1 MTRYLSGHAGPAP
14 EAGGR
19 LRLFCFPY
27 AGGGA
32 SIYSGWQHRLG
43 SRVQVM
49 PVQLPGRE
57 GRSAEPRFTDL
68 ESLVDDLDD
77 ELGPALEQP
86 HAFFGHSMGALI
98 AFALTQR
105 RHVRGAQL
113 PRCLLLS
120 AYRAPHLPAPQQ
132 VAADADESELL
143 ESLIS
148 LGGIPPIMLDH
159 PEWLSALLP
168 VTRDDLRL
176 CASPGPGPDARVPV
190 PIHAFAGLHDSLVS
204 PAEVRGWSRYSAD
217 GFSMRTLPGG
227 HFFLRDRNHPL
238 FAELSQLLASLSL
251 SPTTAVPA

>member
-1 MTRYLSGHAGPAP
+1 MTRYLLGHAGPAP
-14 EAGGR
+14 EDTGR

-32 SIYSGWQHRLG
+32 SIYSGWQRHLG
-43 SRVQVM
+43 QHVRVM

-57 GRSAEPRFTDL
+57 GRAGEPRFTDL

-77 ELGPALEQP
+77 ELGPLLEQP

-105 RHVRGAQL
+105 RHARGARL
-113 PRCLLLS
+113 PSCLLLS
-120 AYRAPHLPAPQQ
+120 AYRAPHLPAPREL
-132 VAADADESELL
+132 AADADENELL

-148 LGGIPPIMLDH
+148 LGGIPPLLLDH

-176 CASPGPGPDARVPV
+176 CASARETPDSGVPV
-190 PIHAFAGLHDSLVS
+190 PIHAFAGLHDSLVT
-204 PAEVRGWSRYSAD
+204 PAEVRGWHRYAAG
-217 GFSMRTLPGG
+217 GFRMRTLPGD
-227 HFFLRDRNHPL
+227 HFFLRDRHNPL
-238 FAELSQLLASLSL
+238 FAELTHLLSSL
-251 SPTTAVPA
+251 SPTATPART